1 MKLIPESH
9 RDLLNENKKAFAFLG
24 TIMKDGSPQVT
35 PIWFNTE
42 GDFITINS
50 AQGRI
55 KDKNMRE
62 RPTVAITITDPA
74 DPYRYLQLR
83 GKVVEFTPE
92 GADAH
97 IDALSMKYTGKST
110 YQGRN
115 PKEKRIKYKIQIEKV
130 DAH

>member
-97 IDALSMKYTGKST
+97 IDALSMKYTGIST

>member
-1 MKLIPESH
+1 MKTIPESH
-9 RDLLNENKKAFAFLG
+9 RDLLSDDSKAFAFLG
-24 TIMKDGSPQVT
+24 TIMKDGTPQVT
-35 PIWFNTE
+35 PIWFNME
-42 GDFITINS
+42 GDLVTINS

-62 RPTVAITITDPA
+62 RPVVALTVFDPS

-83 GKVVEFTPE
+83 GNVIEITPE

-97 IDALSMKYTGKST
+97 IDALSFKYTGKST

-115 PKEKRIKYKIQIEKV
+115 SKEKRIKYKILIEKV

>member
-1 MKLIPESH
+1 MRSIPESH
-9 RDLLNENKKAFAFLG
+9 RDLLSDDKKAFAFLG
-24 TIMKDGSPQVT
+24 TLMKDGTPQVT

-42 GDFITINS
+42 GELVTINS

-55 KDKNMRE
+55 KDKNIRE
-62 RPTVAITITDPA
+62 RPAVALTIMDPEN
-74 DPYRYLQLR
+74 PYRYIQIR
-83 GKVVEFTPE
+83 GKVIAITPD

-97 IDALSMKYTGKST
+97 IDALSFKYTGKSS

>member
-1 MKLIPESH
+1 MRTIPESH
-9 RDLLNENKKAFAFLG
+9 RDLLSDDKKAFAFLG
-24 TIMKDGSPQVT
+24 TLMKDGTPQVT

-42 GDFITINS
+42 GELVLINS

-62 RPTVAITITDPA
+62 RPAVALTIMDPEN
-74 DPYRYLQLR
+74 PYRYIQIH
-83 GKVVEFTPE
+83 GKVIAITPD

-97 IDALSMKYTGKST
+97 IDALSFKYTGNSS

>member
-1 MKLIPESH
+1 MKTIPESH
-9 RDLLNENKKAFAFLG
+9 SDLLGNEKKAFAYLG

-35 PIWFNTE
+35 PIWFNAE

-62 RPTVAITITDPA
+62 RPAVAITITDPA

-83 GKVVEFTPE
+83 GKVIEFTPE

-97 IDALSMKYTGKST
+97 IDALSLKYTGNPT

-115 PKEKRIKYKIQIEKV
+115 PKEKRIKYKILIEKV